1 VTSGEHHKD
10 QVGAQPIST
19 ALAAWWRSIDR
30 VALAAMVGLLGAGL
44 LCSLAASP
52 VATAR
57 IGIDQPFY
65 FLGRHAVFAAIS
77 LVVLLSVSMLDTTR
91 ARRICVI
98 ALAGAFVLLTL
109 TLIIGTEVNYATRWL
124 RVGGFSLQASE
135 FAKPAFVVTVAW
147 LLAEGRRTN
156 AFAGAILAACVLFG
170 ALAALLLA
178 QPDFGQ
184 TVLLAGAFTGLVFL
198 VGAPWKWLAAI
209 GAAGAALA
217 FGAFAM
223 LPHVAARVNAFFSPE
238 EGYQTGMALNAI
250 RHGGLF
256 GVGPGEGLVKRSL
269 PDAHTDFV
277 FAVAAEEFGLV
288 FSLILIALLATVVVR
303 IFARA
308 SVSHDETPRLAA
320 AGLALLI
327 GGQALI
333 NIAVNLSL
341 IPPKGMTLPFVS
353 YGGSSLLALGLT
365 GGLALVFTRRDPA
378 SVSTGATSATSAT
391 LSARSPRA
399 PHAAR
404 RA

>member
-1 VTSGEHHKD
+1 
-10 QVGAQPIST
+10 
-19 ALAAWWRSIDR
+19 
-30 VALAAMVGLLGAGL
+30 MVGLLGAGL

-52 VATAR
+52 AAAAR
-57 IGIDQPFY
+57 IGIEPPFY

-77 LVVLLSVSMLDTTR
+77 LVAMLTVSMLDTTR
-91 ARRICVI
+91 ARRLCVI

-124 RVGGFSLQASE
+124 RIGGFSLQASE
-135 FAKPAFVVTVAW
+135 FAKPVFVVTVAW
-147 LLAEGRRTN
+147 LLAEGRRTD
-156 AFAGAILAACVLFG
+156 AFAGAILAAGVLFA

-184 TVLLAGAFTGLVFL
+184 TVLLAGAFAGLVFL

-209 GAAGAALA
+209 GVAGVALVLA
-217 FGAFAM
+217 AFAM
-223 LPHVAARVNAFFSPE
+223 LPHVAARIQGFFSPE
-238 EGYQTGMALNAI
+238 EGYQTGTALDAI

-288 FSLILIALLATVVVR
+288 FSLLLIALLATVVVR
-303 IFARA
+303 TLAR
-308 SVSHDETPRLAA
+308 SGVGHDETPRLAA

-327 GGQALI
+327 GGQAFI

-365 GGLALVFTRRDPA
+365 GGLALVFTRRDPGLA
-378 SVSTGATSATSAT
+378 PKVAPRRRTTGASG
-391 LSARSPRA
+391 
-399 PHAAR
+399 AAR